1 MSKSG
6 KPRILV
12 IDDDE
17 GIRKV
22 LSSALEDAGYAV
34 DIAES
39 GKEAIEKTKAN
50 FYNLALID
58 IRLGDMQGTKLL
70 TDIKETT
77 PKMVK
82 IMLTGYP
89 ALQNAVDAVNKGA
102 DGYLVKPVDIDEL
115 LQMIKEHLKRQEET
129 VQFSQEK
136 IKDFIETRFREQEEQ
151 NPGN

>member
-6 KPRILV
+6 KARILV

-22 LSSALEDAGYAV
+22 LSSALEDEGYAV
-34 DIAES
+34 DTAES
-39 GKEAIEKTKAN
+39 GKEAIEKAEAN

-58 IRLGDMQGTKLL
+58 VRLTDMQGTKLL
-70 TDIKETT
+70 TEIKETT

-82 IMLTGYP
+82 IILTGFP
-89 ALQNAVDAVNKGA
+89 ALQNSIEAVNKGA
-102 DGYLVKPVDIDEL
+102 DGYLVKPIDIDEL
-115 LQMIKEHLKRQEET
+115 LHMVKEHLKRQQEE

-136 IKDFIETRFREQEEQ
+136 IKEFIETRFREQEE
-151 NPGN
+151 